1 MSASQHLALPRTLPA
16 IGLSA
21 VIVAAGDDEARVL
34 AVRTGQGAAEALP
47 SGPLEPEHRTLEVG
61 LRAWVER
68 QTGQTLGYVE
78 QLYTFG
84 DRDRSET
91 DGRSAARAISVAYL
105 ALVREGRPAS
115 DAAWRNWYC
124 YVPWEDWRDGR
135 PTALAAIEAPLS
147 AWVGQAASPTERRTR
162 EERVALAFALGGAPW
177 NEERVLERY
186 ELLYEA
192 RLVAEAW
199 HDAGLASP
207 PEAVAATGVK
217 LALDHRRILATAVGR
232 LRGKIK
238 YRPVVF
244 ELMPPAFTLHQLQ
257 VTIEALAGVRLHKP
271 NFRRLVESQGLVEE
285 AGGNAAETGGRPAR
299 LMRFRREVLLERPAP
314 GFRLSPSRT

>member
-1 MSASQHLALPRTLPA
+1 MPASPQHATISDNVPLHAVPRTIPA

-68 QTGQTLGYVE
+68 QTGQSLGYVE

-105 ALVREGRPAS
+105 ALVREGRPAA
-115 DAAWRNWYC
+115 DAAWRNWYR
-124 YVPWEDWRDGR
+124 YLPWEDWRDGR
-135 PTALAAIEAPLS
+135 PTALASDP
-147 AWVGQAASPTERRTR
+147 GAAARLGRQGRNPAERRTR
-162 EERVALAFALGGAPW
+162 EERVALAFALGGATW

-192 RLVAEAW
+192 HLVAEAW
-199 HDAGLASP
+199 HDAGRRRYPRPSAQPACPWCSTTGASWP
-207 PEAVAATGVK
+207 PPSGGCAARSSTG
-217 LALDHRRILATAVGR
+217 RWC
-232 LRGKIK
+232 
-238 YRPVVF
+238 
-244 ELMPPAFTLHQLQ
+244 
-257 VTIEALAGVRLHKP
+257 
-271 NFRRLVESQGLVEE
+271 S
-285 AGGNAAETGGRPAR
+285 
-299 LMRFRREVLLERPAP
+299 
-314 GFRLSPSRT
+314 S